1 MSTVPSAIAP
11 ANWRRWR
18 TVGIAGLVAVGAI
31 VALRAH
37 NAASPDAAKAG
48 GPRPVPVVAEA
59 AHTGDVRVFL
69 SGIGAVTPLAT
80 VTVRS
85 RVDGQLLTVRFE
97 EGQTV
102 HAGDLLAEIDP
113 RPFQVQLSQAEGQ
126 LVRDQALLANAQ
138 VDLKR
143 YRVLVAQDS
152 IPTQQLDTQA
162 ALVHQYEGAVAAD
175 RGPIDAAKLQLDYSR
190 ITAPLTGRIGLRLV
204 DPGNMVHANDAGGLA
219 VITQMQPIAVVFTIP
234 EDNLPPLREKLRA
247 GATLPV
253 EASDRDG
260 SHQLATGTLL
270 TTDNAIDPATGTV
283 RVKAIFPNDDEA
295 LFPNQFVNARLVLDV
310 HRDATLVP
318 DVAIQHGTQGPFVFV
333 VKGDHTVEARPVE
346 VGAAENGSTSIE
358 KGVAEGEQVVVDG
371 AEGLRPGSSVTL
383 QAKHRS

>member
-1 MSTVPSAIAP
+1 MSIVR
-11 ANWRRWR
+11 RRWR
-18 TVGIAGLVAVGAI
+18 ALAVAFVLAVGAA

-37 NAASPDAAKAG
+37 EAGSRDAAQTA
-48 GPRPVPVVAEA
+48 GPRTVPVVAEA
-59 AHTGDVRVFL
+59 ARTGDVRVYL

-113 RPFQVQLSQAEGQ
+113 RPFQVQLTQAEGQ
-126 LVRDQALLANAQ
+126 MIRDQALLANAQ

-143 YRVLVAQDS
+143 YRVLAAQDS
-152 IPTQQLDTQA
+152 IPTQQLDTQE

-190 ITAPLTGRIGLRLV
+190 ITAPLGGRIGLRLV
-204 DPGNMVHANDAGGLA
+204 DPGNMVHASDAGGLA

-234 EDNLPPLREKLRA
+234 EDSLPALREKLRA

-253 EASDRDG
+253 DASDRDG

-270 TTDNAIDPATGTV
+270 TIDNTIDPNTGTV
-283 RVKAIFPNDDEA
+283 RLKAVFPNGDEA
-295 LFPNQFVNARLVLDV
+295 LFPNQFVNARLVLDT
-310 HRDATLVP
+310 HRDVTLVP
-318 DVAIQHGTQGPFVFV
+318 DVAVQHGTKGTYVYV
-333 VKGDHTVEARPVE
+333 VKDDHTVEARPVQ
-346 VGAAENGSTSIE
+346 VGAAENGATSVE
-358 KGVAEGEQVVVDG
+358 NGVAVGEMVVVDG
-371 AEGLRPGSSVTL
+371 AEGLRPGSPVTL
-383 QAKHRS
+383 EAKRHS